1 MRTLAG
7 IVLFAVVMLLIFTGC
22 ASQEAGA
29 TPPVSSDDAV
39 TVVIEGNGAVLTDPD
54 SRCYDARYMS
64 IPTGGVASEV
74 QFRNEGNV
82 VFSVHRVEQD
92 GSITLIGTLSPGGS
106 VSVAD
111 ESVGNFFAF
120 RDEGGHDFAYFR
132 VAADAIQIVVVHR

>member
-1 MRTLAG
+1 MRTLTG

-39 TVVIEGNGAVLTDPD
+39 TGVIEGNGAVLTGPD
-54 SRCYDARYMS
+54 STSYDARYMS
-64 IPTGGVASEV
+64 TPTGGVASEV